1 MASTRRSGAARSR
14 PSTTRAAWSTTCSQ
28 LSTTEGCTVEE
39 VGRTASACAPLG
51 HTGPMASGERL
62 RVAIVGLG
70 VGAAHADGF
79 RRLPD
84 DYEIV
89 VVADPDDSRVEFV
102 RSFTDAEGASSLD
115 EVLARDDVD
124 IVSLATPPFL
134 HFDQIGASLR
144 AGVHVICE
152 KPLVG
157 SLAHVDALAALEA
170 ETGRWVMPVFQ
181 YRYGRGLQ
189 KLLHLIDAGVTGQC
203 HTVSV
208 DVSWRRRPEYYDV
221 PWRGKHAT
229 ELGGILLSHCVHALD
244 MVTLAVGHP
253 VRAFA
258 RTASRVNDIE
268 TEDCASVSLELAG
281 GGFATLSATL
291 GSCTE
296 ISRHRFV
303 FERLVAE
310 SNTEP
315 YENHREP
322 WTFVGDCDDDQAA
335 VDEALATFEPAPELY
350 KGQFARLAAA
360 VRTGGPP
367 PVTLEDA
374 RSSLELL
381 TALYWSASHGA
392 DVGLPLDRGHD
403 FYEGWRP

>member
-1 MASTRRSGAARSR
+1 MPMHSLRRVARGG
-14 PSTTRAAWSTTCSQ
+14 Q
-28 LSTTEGCTVEE
+28 D
-39 VGRTASACAPLG
+39 
-51 HTGPMASGERL
+51 GPMTTL

-84 DYEIV
+84 DFDV
-89 VVADPDDSRVEFV
+89 AVVADPDASRVEFV
-102 RSFTDAEGASSLD
+102 QSFTGAEAASSLD
-115 EVLARDDVD
+115 DVLARDDID

-134 HFDQIGASLR
+134 HREQVQAVLH
-144 AGVHVICE
+144 AGKHAICE

-157 SLAHVDALAALEA
+157 SLADVDVLARAEA
-170 ETGRWVMPVFQ
+170 ETGRWVMPIFQ

-189 KLLHLIDAGVTGQC
+189 KLLHLVDVGLAGRC

-208 DVSWRRRPEYYDV
+208 DVSWRRRPAYYAV
-221 PWRGKHAT
+221 PWRGRHAT

-244 MVTLAVGHP
+244 MVTLVVGAP
-253 VRAFA
+253 TRAFA
-258 RTASRVNDIE
+258 RTATRVNDVE
-268 TEDCASVSLELAG
+268 TEDCASVSLLLPD
-281 GGFATLSATL
+281 GGFATMSATL
-291 GSCTE
+291 GSCVE

-322 WTFVGDCDDDQAA
+322 WTFVGDCDADQAEI
-335 VDEALATFEPAPELY
+335 DETLAAFEPGPELY

-360 VRTGGPP
+360 MRCGDPP
-367 PVTLEDA
+367 PATLDDA
-374 RSSLELL
+374 RASLELL
-381 TALYWSASHGA
+381 TALYWSAHHGVDA
-392 DVGLPLDRGHD
+392 PLPLDADHEFHG
-403 FYEGWRP
+403 GWR